1 MREILRISHSD
12 QAYGAGDSDRESSP
26 RGVRRIGS
34 TAPEH
39 TLKEAKHTMAEE
51 ILLKDAVQKK
61 FDLEELYQLQEAVFF
76 CKDYDE
82 IIRIVETFPQ
92 AKSPSAR
99 TPARHLINILWGFH
113 MELEALTAL
122 KDKGY
127 KAEFVED
134 DRHRFLHDGYDDYDA
149 CDIRIT
155 EGDRKGDYDVAGWTS
170 FQQYQT
176 IEFLHFLNSL
186 HIRESTNTFYIVFQL
201 IFSDKF
207 CRIVIKMPHNR
218 EFHLIKTFIY

>member
-1 MREILRISHSD
+1 
-12 QAYGAGDSDRESSP
+12 
-26 RGVRRIGS
+26 
-34 TAPEH
+34 
-39 TLKEAKHTMAEE
+39 MAEE
-51 ILLKDAVQKK
+51 ILLKDTAQKK
-61 FDLEELYQLQEAVFF
+61 FDLEELYQLQEAVFY

-82 IIRIVETFPQ
+82 IIRIVETFPE

-134 DRHRFLHDGYDDYDA
+134 DRHRFLHDGYDDYNA

-170 FQQYQT
+170 YPQYANPSLYVKRKPT
-176 IEFLHFLNSL
+176 IDVVLRPGKDIATLYFTGRRTRANCAEKAMLAEHFD
-186 HIRESTNTFYIVFQL
+186 FYPIARDEDISAWTYKDRML
-201 IFSDKF
+201 AEAA
-207 CRIVIKMPHNR
+207 R
-218 EFHLIKTFIY
+218 LWL